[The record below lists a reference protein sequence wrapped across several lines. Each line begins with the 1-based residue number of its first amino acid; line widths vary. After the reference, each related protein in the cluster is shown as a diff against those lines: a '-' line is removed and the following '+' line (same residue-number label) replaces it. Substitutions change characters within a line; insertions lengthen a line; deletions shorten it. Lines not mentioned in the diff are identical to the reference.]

1 MCCSAVSSHLPARLD
16 IGSCQAVV
24 DGGAGAAT
32 LCNREAGSSALPG
45 KLLGALQQGFSWGD
59 QEFPRS
65 TEKLHVPES
74 RRLFSWP
81 IFAEKRD
88 QARSKFDSRVRQG
101 HGFPVAYG
109 EFHQHRVVGKSVF
122 RKVAVRHFTGIFS
135 CLTKKKKK
143 A

>member
-1 MCCSAVSSHLPARLD
+1 MRCSAVSSRLPARLD
-16 IGSCQAVV
+16 IGSCQAIV
-24 DGGAGAAT
+24 DGDAGAAT

-65 TEKLHVPES
+65 TEKLHVPVS

-81 IFAEKRD
+81 ILAEKRD

-109 EFHQHRVVGKSVF
+109 EFLSPAQSG
-122 RKVAVRHFTGIFS
+122 RKICV
-135 CLTKKKKK
+135 
-143 A
+143 